1 MKRRYALLISL
12 ALPLLV
18 ISSAGSLALAQDSTP
33 EATPGATAEAT
44 ETQITTLSYGTPVM
58 GSIDDSNI
66 KQDWPLQVASADRVQ
81 VTVQRTSG
89 NLIPE
94 VQILDATGQSVAD
107 SYGADKSYAT
117 AQIDDT
123 TLSTAGT
130 FTVEVSRKD
139 DENGVTTGGY
149 SLVVTP
155 LGTADD
161 NPNNTTVIGDVQA
174 DTPVDGEVTA
184 THWLQVYTYTA
195 QAGDTLDVTAKRTG
209 GTLAPVVYVLD
220 ANGQTLETGYNS
232 YDSADTGNFDLNAAG
247 QYTIEVSRYND
258 QKGDTLGTY
267 ELTVHLI
274 GSGEG
279 SPLLNVAAGTAV
291 YDQELDGKITP
302 AAWYQDWQL
311 QTDAGD
317 TITVTVNRTD
327 GDLVPEIDLLGGSQQ
342 NLTTGYEDN
351 TYASAQIDHYKL
363 AGPGT
368 YTIRVT
374 RKDGQ
379 KGETSGAYSLTIALN
394 GTGDGSPKLSQP
406 VGEITEGQ
414 AATGAIT
421 NTQWQNVWTFNSAD
435 GGQIDVNVTRTDG
448 TLSPVLAIL
457 DANGQQMTNSYASD
471 SHDSSQISG
480 YRLPGPGKYQIVVGR
495 EDDQSGGTTGKYSVT
510 VSATPAS

>member
-1 MKRRYALLISL
+1 MKRRYAFFISL
-12 ALPLLV
+12 ALALLV
-18 ISSAGSLALAQDSTP
+18 INGAWAQDSTP

-44 ETQITTLSYGTPVM
+44 ETQITTLSYGTPVK
-58 GSIDDSNI
+58 GSLDDSNF

-94 VQILDATGQSVAD
+94 VQILDATGQVVAD
-107 SYGADKSYAT
+107 SYGADKTYAT

-123 TLSTAGT
+123 TLANAGT
-130 FTVEVSRKD
+130 YTVEVSRKD
-139 DENGVTTGGY
+139 ADSGKSTGSY

-161 NPNNTTVIGDVQA
+161 NPNNTTVIGEIKA
-174 DTPVDGEVTA
+174 DTPVDGEITA
-184 THWLQVYTYTA
+184 THWLQVYTYNA

-220 ANGQTLETGYNS
+220 SNGQTLETGYNN
-232 YDSADTGNFDLNAAG
+232 YDTADTGSFDLNAAG
-247 QYTIEVSRYND
+247 QYTVEVSRYND

-267 ELTVHLI
+267 ELTVHLV

-279 SPLLNVAAGTAV
+279 SPLLNVAAGKAT
-291 YDQELDGKITP
+291 YDQELDGKITS

-317 TITVTVNRTD
+317 TITVTVNRAD

-342 NLTTGYEDN
+342 NLTTGYEDS
-351 TYASAQIDHYKL
+351 TYASAVIDHYTL
-363 AGPGT
+363 GGPGT

-379 KGETSGAYSLTIALN
+379 KGESSGGYSLTIALN
-394 GTGDGSPKLSQP
+394 GTGKGSPKLTQP
-406 VGEITEGQ
+406 TGEIKEGTAATGEITN
-414 AATGAIT
+414 A
-421 NTQWQNVWTFNSAD
+421 QWQNVWTFNSD
-435 GGQIDVNVTRTDG
+435 KGGQIDVNVTRTDG

-457 DANGQQMTNSYASD
+457 DANGQQLTTSYASD
-471 SHDSSQISG
+471 THDSSQISG

-495 EDDQSGGTTGKYSVT
+495 EDDQGGGTTGKYSLT
-510 VSATPAS
+510 VSATPSS